1 MPKARIIKII
11 SNQYTVFTEDGERLL
26 AIAMGKLRL
35 KKSPVVGD
43 WVLVDEL
50 GDKWGIQH
58 VEERFNEL
66 TRPLI
71 ANVDQAMI
79 VTSLIQPDFSPILL
93 DRLIFL
99 ISYANIEPVIVVT
112 KCDLLPSDDPVYQII
127 AEYQKAGYKVLF
139 TGRDMPVDNIK
150 AALKGK
156 VTVLTGQSGA
166 GKSSLINR
174 IDGSFE
180 LITQEI
186 SKALGRG
193 KHTTRHSEL
202 HYVADGW
209 VADTPG
215 FSSLD
220 FSMIDKDIFRW
231 IVPDFKP
238 YMGKCKFRNC
248 MHENEPGCAVKEAV
262 SKNEV
267 SKIRYENYVEC
278 LKMIEEERKPL

>member
-1 MPKARIIKII
+1 MPKARVIKII
-11 SNQYTVFTEDGERLL
+11 SNHYTVFTEDGQRLD
-26 AIAMGKLRL
+26 AVAMGKLRL

-43 WVLVDEL
+43 WVIIENLS
-50 GDKWGIQH
+50 DKWGIQSI
-58 VEERFNEL
+58 EPRFNEL
-66 TRPLI
+66 VRPLI

-79 VTSLIQPDFSPILL
+79 VMSLIQPDFSTTLL

-99 ISYANIEPVIVVT
+99 ISYANIEPLIVVT
-112 KCDLLPSDDPVYQII
+112 KCDLLPMNDPIYKTI
-127 AEYQKAGYKVLF
+127 AEYQKAGYRVLF
-139 TGRDMPVDNIK
+139 TGRGMSVDPIK
-150 AALKGK
+150 EALKNK

-202 HYVADGW
+202 HYVAQGW

-220 FSMIDKDIFRW
+220 FSMIDKDVFRW
-231 IVPDFKP
+231 IIPDFKP
-238 YMGKCKFRNC
+238 VMGNCKFRNC
-248 MHENEPGCAVKEAV
+248 MHQNEPGCAVKAAV
-262 SKNEV
+262 EKNEI
-267 SKIRYENYVEC
+267 SLIRYENYVEC
-278 LKMIEEERKPL
+278 LKMIDEERKPL

>member
-1 MPKARIIKII
+1 MPKARVIKII
-11 SNQYTVFTEDGERLL
+11 SNQYTVFTEEGQRLL
-26 AIAMGKLRL
+26 AVAMGKLRL

-43 WVLVDEL
+43 WVNIEQFQDT
-50 GDKWGIQH
+50 WGIQSI
-58 VEERFNEL
+58 EPRFNEL
-66 TRPLI
+66 IRPLI

-79 VTSLIQPDFSPILL
+79 VTSLIQPDFSTTLL

-112 KCDLLPSDDPVYQII
+112 KCDLLPEDDPVYLTIS
-127 AEYQKAGYKVLF
+127 EYQQAGYRVLF
-139 TGRDMPVDNIK
+139 TGRGMSVDPIK
-150 AALKGK
+150 GALKGK
-156 VTVLTGQSGA
+156 VTVLTGQSGS

-202 HYVADGW
+202 HYVASGW

-220 FSMIDKDIFRW
+220 FSAIDKDIFRW

-238 YMGKCKFRNC
+238 YLGKCKFRNC
-248 MHENEPGCAVKEAV
+248 MHENEPGCAVKAAV
-262 SKNEV
+262 ASKDI
-267 SKIRYENYVEC
+267 SSIRYENYLEC
-278 LKMIEEERKPL
+278 LKLIEEERKPL